1 MLILQHNKNGS
12 MINKELDQIIKK
24 ISMMDVESLSQE
36 EKEVLKS
43 IGARNSIHEFLSIIS
58 FEEIVTK
65 SETFH
70 TLNVKN
76 MTDKE
81 LFDALMNAISFD
93 VDGSGTKLSFL
104 IPRGVYY
111 PVKTR
116 FYKIRPLEKGDE
128 EIPYKTMSKEQD
140 AWNAPESKCNL
151 GRLNKDGESLL
162 YTSIQSPNACVEE
175 MGIVDEERFCLIVYE
190 AKKDIKA
197 TLIGIWQDD
206 QKLSKDENLKMR
218 MITNVLRDLFTRDVG
233 KGTEYLYRVSERIAK
248 DYYDLP
254 RDCQDAWCYPSV
266 AAKQGYNCCFR
277 PDVARDVLN
286 LVGVQICSVNR
297 RDNTYFYK
305 CDCIL
310 VWNKE
315 KNVFDYY
322 SVDSSM
328 CRDLFPEIV
337 CKS

>member
-1 MLILQHNKNGS
+1 M
-12 MINKELDQIIKK
+12 ELGQIIKK
-24 ISMMDVESLSQE
+24 ISMTGVESLSQE
-36 EKEVLKS
+36 EKEVLNNF
-43 IGARNSIHEFLSIIS
+43 GAQNSIHDFLSRIS
-58 FEEIVTK
+58 IEEIVTK

-76 MTDKE
+76 LTDKE

-93 VDGSGTKLSFL
+93 VDGSGTKICILK
-104 IPRGVYY
+104 PRGVSY
-111 PVKTR
+111 PVRTR

-128 EIPYKTMSKEQD
+128 RFPYKTMSIEQD
-140 AWNAPESKCNL
+140 AWNAPESKCTL

-162 YTSIQSPNACVEE
+162 YTSIQSPNTCVEE
-175 MGIVDEERFCLIVYE
+175 MGIVEGERLCLIVYE
-190 AKKDIKA
+190 ATKDVKA
-197 TLIGIWQDD
+197 TLVGIWQDD
-206 QKLSKDENLKMR
+206 QTLSKEENLKMR
-218 MITNVLRDLFTRDVG
+218 MITNVLKDLFTRDVG
-233 KGTEYLYRVSERIAK
+233 KGTEFLYRVSERIAK

-266 AAKQGYNCCFR
+266 AAKQGFNCCFR
-277 PDVARDVLN
+277 PDVARDVLD
-286 LVGVQICSVNR
+286 LIGVQICSVNR
-297 RDNTYFYK
+297 RNDTYYYK

-310 VWNKE
+310 VWNKD
-315 KNVFDYY
+315 KNVFDYH